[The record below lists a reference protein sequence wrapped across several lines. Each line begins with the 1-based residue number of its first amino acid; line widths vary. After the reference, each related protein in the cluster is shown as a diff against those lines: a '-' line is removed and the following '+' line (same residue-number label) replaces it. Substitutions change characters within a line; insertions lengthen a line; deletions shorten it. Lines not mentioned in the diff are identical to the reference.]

1 MKYCLSVV
9 CFVHIINGSDLK
21 GNVSIRMNLLKFW
34 MFVLV
39 CDLNMQECEI
49 CSSSSTDYKE
59 CCLLGC

>member
-1 MKYCLSVV
+1 
-9 CFVHIINGSDLK
+9 
-21 GNVSIRMNLLKFW
+21 MNLLKFW

-59 CCLLGC
+59 CCLLGCWRCAVW